1 MGSSLPP
8 GTRGQNAFRR
18 DVELQKLKYYFFFVD
33 IGFIAYWLITLLEI
47 VPNEYLFNDYAN
59 PILVAWNWSFLP
71 LDLLVSATGLT
82 SIYLWKSNDQKW
94 IPLALI
100 SLVLTSC
107 SGLQAIAFWT
117 IRADFDVAWWLPNL
131 FLLLYPLCF
140 IKSVSLRYLAIL
152 ETQS

>member
-1 MGSSLPP
+1 M
-8 GTRGQNAFRR
+8 
-18 DVELQKLKYYFFFVD
+18 QKLKYYFFFVD